1 MFRYFVK
8 MEYLLFVGNFGIG
21 VENFINMFNFFYFEK
36 FKYLDIFDMNLIDV
50 KDLILMLSKIFILDL
65 NIVYNNF
72 REIFIFLR
80 DYFRRLIVLDISYN

>member
-1 MFRYFVK
+1 

-36 FKYLDIFDMNLIDV
+36 FKYLDIFDMNLIYV

>member
-1 MFRYFVK
+1 

-72 REIFIFLR
+72 WEIFIFLR

>member
-1 MFRYFVK
+1 

-50 KDLILMLSKIFILDL
+50 KDLILMLSEIFILDL

>member
-1 MFRYFVK
+1 

-80 DYFRRLIVLDISYN
+80 DYFCRLIVLDISYN

>member
-1 MFRYFVK
+1 

-21 VENFINMFNFFYFEK
+21 VENFINMFNLFYFEK

>member
-1 MFRYFVK
+1 

-21 VENFINMFNFFYFEK
+21 MENFINMFNFFYFEK

>member
-1 MFRYFVK
+1 

-72 REIFIFLR
+72 WEIFIFLR
-80 DYFRRLIVLDISYN
+80 DYFCWLIVLDISYN

>member
-1 MFRYFVK
+1 

>member
-1 MFRYFVK
+1 

-80 DYFRRLIVLDISYN
+80 DYFCWLIVLDISYN

>member
-1 MFRYFVK
+1 

-65 NIVYNNF
+65 NIVCNNF

>member
-1 MFRYFVK
+1 

-21 VENFINMFNFFYFEK
+21 VENFINMFNLFYFEK
-36 FKYLDIFDMNLIDV
+36 FKYLVIFDMNLIDV
-50 KDLILMLSKIFILDL
+50 IDLILMLSKIFILDL

>member
-1 MFRYFVK
+1 

-80 DYFRRLIVLDISYN
+80 DYFRRLTVLDISYN

>member
-1 MFRYFVK
+1 

-65 NIVYNNF
+65 NIVYNNL